1 MNVDLKLKKID
12 TLQHEKKN
20 LLIKLYDANELITAI
35 KIENM
40 SLIEKIKCLECE
52 FQLVGLLV
60 LNLITY

>member
-40 SLIEKIKCLECE
+40 SLIEKIKCLDCE
-52 FQLVGLLV
+52 F
-60 LNLITY
+60 